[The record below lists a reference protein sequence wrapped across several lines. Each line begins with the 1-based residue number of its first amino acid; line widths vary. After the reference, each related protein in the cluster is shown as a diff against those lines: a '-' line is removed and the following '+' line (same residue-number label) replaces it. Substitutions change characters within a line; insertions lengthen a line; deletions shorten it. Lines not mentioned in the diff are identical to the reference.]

1 MEILLNF
8 IIGVLSNLFVIYL
21 VYLFSKYFV
30 KKTLQKYVFEFLG
43 IATIN
48 ESFKNAVGKLL
59 IRKEE
64 LQKLNEF
71 LINVKSEAELKK
83 NMALIKSEI
92 ISNYKDIDSIT
103 VDFQRAQDSFDNI
116 LKTKRKLDG
125 KIKDEEVFVER

>member
-1 MEILLNF
+1 LEILLNF

>member
-116 LKTKRKLDG
+116 LKTKR
-125 KIKDEEVFVER
+125 